1 VDAARGAGAEDLMDA
16 EFYYNT
22 RTGTVEEGRV
32 SDWSVLMGPYPTREA
47 AAAALDTARR
57 RTQAWEDEE
66 RARQAEDDS

>member
-1 VDAARGAGAEDLMDA
+1 MDAEDVMDA

-22 RTGTVEEGRV
+22 RTHQVEQGRI

-66 RARQAEDDS
+66 RAREAADPS

>member
-1 VDAARGAGAEDLMDA
+1 MDVEDVMDA

-22 RTGTVEEGRV
+22 RTHQVEQGRI

-66 RARQAEDDS
+66 RAREAADPS